1 MAIGTLYPV
10 RKVERNSRQRAKR
23 IAADGYAEGRSCTRI
38 EDATELPA
46 VARPMGDA
54 METLRTGYIPHC
66 MENETL
72 SYIGVARSSV
82 RHRIDIEVDI
92 QGVPVLI
99 RSRRA
104 RACVDALRPGVRELP
119 FKTMC

>member
-1 MAIGTLYPV
+1 MAIGTFYPV

-23 IAADGYAEGRSCTRI
+23 IAADGYAEWRSCI
-38 EDATELPA
+38 CVEDSTELPA
-46 VARPMGDA
+46 VAGPVGDS
-54 METLRTGYIPHC
+54 METLRAGYIPHC

-82 RHRIDIEVDI
+82 RHGIDIKVYI